1 MAKLF
6 PALTPSEIANPGER
20 TVARALIEHLPNRVE
35 VFHGFNWLTR
45 SRAGTIQEGECD
57 FVLLDADRGLL
68 FVEVKGGSLLFDG
81 RQWVRDV
88 RGELRLLNKDPFA
101 QAQRG
106 MHDIVGLVRSQF
118 GRAGDNLRFTYG
130 FAVAFPDCR
139 IDGQLPPSI
148 LRELILDAASLR
160 QVDASV
166 RRIFRS
172 FNRAGHRA
180 LSGRS
185 VESVR
190 AALFPKYQLIPVMW
204 RKIED
209 QEERLRRLTDAQQRI
224 LDILANQTRAA
235 IRGVAGSGKTILALA
250 KAQAI
255 ARTGARTLFLCY
267 NRPLK
272 DWLRNAVSE
281 SHGDSLVIENYHGI
295 ADTLCRQAG
304 VPLWEMGD
312 TNDKVFW
319 TDVASEALMQACER
333 LGPEH
338 KFDALVV
345 DEGQDFHELWWA
357 SLESV
362 FRDPDDKACYYVF
375 YDPNQN
381 LYVERPCL
389 PPELGEPYE
398 LPENCR
404 NTVRIAEHCASLVGQ
419 QIRSRDGAPVGDEP
433 EVVRVRTLADAFR
446 EAGRRVRNLCM
457 PNLGGLRFSQ
467 IAVLAPGFSRDDWPA
482 QFGAI
487 PATKSFEE
495 WGEDKGVLIA
505 SWHRFKG
512 LEADAIVTIETPVRD
527 DAKERV
533 NRYVARSRAKHLLMV
548 IEVQNTT

>member
-6 PALTPSEIANPGER
+6 PALNPAEIANAGER
-20 TVARALIEHLPNRVE
+20 TVARALVEDLPNRVE
-35 VFHGFNWLTR
+35 VFHGFNWLSRT
-45 SRAGTIQEGECD
+45 RAGTIMEGECD
-57 FVLLDADRGLL
+57 FVLLDANHGLL

-88 RGELRLLNKDPFA
+88 RGEHRLLNKDPFA

-106 MHDIVGLVRSQF
+106 MYDIVELVKNQF
-118 GRAGDNLRFTYG
+118 GRAGDNLPFTYG

-139 IDGQLPPSI
+139 FEGTLPPSI
-148 LRELILDAASLR
+148 ERELILDAARLR
-160 QVDASV
+160 DVNDSI

-172 FNRAGHRA
+172 FSRADHRA
-180 LSGRS
+180 LTDRG

-190 AALFPKYQLIPVMW
+190 AALYPKYQLVPVIW

-209 QEERLRRLTDAQQRI
+209 QEERLRRLTDDQQRI
-224 LDILANQTRAA
+224 LDILANQTTAA

-255 ARTGARTLFLCY
+255 ARDGARTLFLCY

-272 DWLRNAVSE
+272 DWLRDAVPE
-281 SHGDSLVIENYHGI
+281 SFGDDLVIDNYHGI
-295 ADTLCRQAG
+295 VSELCRAAD

-312 TNDKVFW
+312 TNDKTFW

-338 KFDALVV
+338 KFDAVVV
-345 DEGQDFHELWWA
+345 DEGQDFHELWWT

-362 FRDPDDKACYYVF
+362 FRDPNDKACYYVF
-375 YDPNQN
+375 FDPNQN
-381 LYVERPCL
+381 LYVEHPYL
-389 PPELGEPYE
+389 PDEFGQPYV

-404 NTVRIAEHCASLVGQ
+404 NTVRIAAHCASLLSHEP
-419 QIRSRDGAPVGDEP
+419 RSMDGAPMGDEP
-433 EVVRVRTLADAFR
+433 EIVHVRTIEDAFR
-446 EAGRRVRNLCM
+446 EAGRRVRHLCM
-457 PNLGGLRFSQ
+457 PNLGGLRMSQ
-467 IAVLAPGFSRDDWPA
+467 VAVLAPGFSVDDWPD

-487 PATKSFEE
+487 PATRSFDE
-495 WGEDKGVLIA
+495 WGEGKGVLIA

-512 LEADAIVTIETPVRD
+512 LEADAIVIIETPGRD
-527 DAKERV
+527 EDRERV
-533 NRYVARSRAKHLLMV
+533 NRYVARSRAKHLLTV
-548 IEVQNTT
+548 IEVEEL